1 MCKGVCDADLP
12 AQIFRRCYKAQERRV
27 ENPVSVLGDQQ
38 SRYCPDHNISHV
50 NQNHDDNIDELSQRN
65 PTQTHLE
72 LLREREKARITLR
85 EPRWFSMAS
94 LYSKP
99 IQEVYKSN
107 IIKKLVQ
114 FYLHTVKLWHF
125 TVCLYCYTVAPL
137 HHVATLTTD
146 PTCKSEQLQGLFLDV
161 LASVLHVILF
171 VTALGL

>member
-38 SRYCPDHNISHV
+38 SRYCPDHNICHV
-50 NQNHDDNIDELSQRN
+50 NQNHGDNIHELSQRN

-99 IQEVYKSN
+99 IQEVYKRN
-107 IIKKLVQ
+107 IIKPLVKC
-114 FYLHTVKLWHF
+114 YLHTVKLWHF
-125 TVCLYCYTVAPL
+125 TVCLYCYTVSPL
-137 HHVATLTTD
+137 QHVAAPTTD
-146 PTCKSEQLQGLFLDV
+146 PHLQKREFARTFFGCI
-161 LASVLHVILF
+161 S
-171 VTALGL
+171 